1 MAGVELA
8 DQLGILNEALQRLE
22 GELAHDASWCALQ
35 QDAGLDDSTRARLTE
50 TLEANPVYR
59 AWRNMRDAAAMLRPA
74 PDAADAALSPA
85 RMTETLAEALQNLP
99 PEEAEAEPTALSEPE
114 TVAQMLAAEVA
125 AQTAP
130 QVSPVRASEA
140 PVLLS
145 AEDREAY
152 DVGQRATQAVE
163 RILAIPVIEPIA
175 PRTPAP
181 PPTSVSTPARA
192 DEAVTVSPPVP
203 PRTPLRD
210 PTDDIGHSVPLDA
223 QDLAFLL
230 TPATRPAAAE
240 ERPFLKRLVAEAQSL
255 PTKATVLAPTDPFM
269 VPPAPSAPPPVPP
282 AAETPPDA
290 PPEISEDEA
299 RKPRL
304 ARLLKAWSRH

>member
-1 MAGVELA
+1 
-8 DQLGILNEALQRLE
+8 
-22 GELAHDASWCALQ
+22 
-35 QDAGLDDSTRARLTE
+35 
-50 TLEANPVYR
+50 
-59 AWRNMRDAAAMLRPA
+59 
-74 PDAADAALSPA
+74 
-85 RMTETLAEALQNLP
+85 
-99 PEEAEAEPTALSEPE
+99 
-114 TVAQMLAAEVA
+114 MLAAEVA

-130 QVSPVRASEA
+130 QVSSVLALEP

-152 DVGQRATQAVE
+152 DVGRRATQAVE

-181 PPTSVSTPARA
+181 PPTALSAPAPA
-192 DEAVTVSPPVP
+192 DEAPPVSPPVP
-203 PRTPLRD
+203 AHAPLRD
-210 PTDDIGHSVPLDA
+210 PTDDIGHSVPLEA

-269 VPPAPSAPPPVPP
+269 VPPAPSAPHPAPSAPPS
-282 AAETPPDA
+282 AETPPDA
-290 PPEISEDEA
+290 PPKAPEDES